1 MGANERTVQDLL
13 QRARKRKSGFL
24 THGVHHIS
32 GTPAHRSRAH
42 PHEMVILTASI
53 PKDLLQFDAKLL
65 RAG

>member
-42 PHEMVILTASI
+42 LHEVVILMTSI